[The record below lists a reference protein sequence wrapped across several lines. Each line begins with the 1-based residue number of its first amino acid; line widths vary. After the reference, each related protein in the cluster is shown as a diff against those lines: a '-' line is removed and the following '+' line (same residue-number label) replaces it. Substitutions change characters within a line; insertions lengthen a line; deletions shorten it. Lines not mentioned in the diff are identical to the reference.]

1 MQKIKPITPDLL
13 LQTLIKFGVNNI
25 RYTKVTDTIIV
36 AKLRITKRQLEL
48 NRNILKNNGKIN
60 YLKSRLSGG
69 VETIYKL

>member
-13 LQTLIKFGVNNI
+13 LQTLIKFGVNNT
-25 RYTKVTDTIIV
+25 RYTKVTDTMIV

>member
-25 RYTKVTDTIIV
+25 RYTKVTDTVIV

>member
-1 MQKIKPITPDLL
+1 MQKTKPITPDLL

-36 AKLRITKRQLEL
+36 ANLRITKKQLEL
-48 NRNILKNNGKIN
+48 NRNILKNHGKIN